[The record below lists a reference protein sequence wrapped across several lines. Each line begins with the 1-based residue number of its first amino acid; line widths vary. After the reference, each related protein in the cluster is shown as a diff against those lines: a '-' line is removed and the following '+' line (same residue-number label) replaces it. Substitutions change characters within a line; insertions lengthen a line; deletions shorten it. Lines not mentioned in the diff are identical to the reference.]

1 MRDMG
6 PKADNI
12 YIVGVGPLQL
22 LFCFGLLRSVTL
34 FCFGL
39 LRGVTIFSQKSVTLF
54 FFPFLEKEALHL
66 VVEEDNYWASIESI
80 DMHE

>member
-12 YIVGVGPLQL
+12 YTVGGVVIVT

-39 LRGVTIFSQKSVTLF
+39 LRGATLFSQKSVTLY
-54 FFPFLEKEALHL
+54 FFPFFGER
-66 VVEEDNYWASIESI
+66 SITPSSRRGQLLG
-80 DMHE
+80 

>member
-1 MRDMG
+1 MWDMG
-6 PKADNI
+6 PKVDMGR
-12 YIVGVGPLQL
+12 YSYTF
-22 LFCFGLLRSVTL
+22 LFWFIEKSYTSL
-34 FCFGL
+34 FWFIE
-39 LRGVTIFSQKSVTLF
+39 RRYTFFSKRCYTLF